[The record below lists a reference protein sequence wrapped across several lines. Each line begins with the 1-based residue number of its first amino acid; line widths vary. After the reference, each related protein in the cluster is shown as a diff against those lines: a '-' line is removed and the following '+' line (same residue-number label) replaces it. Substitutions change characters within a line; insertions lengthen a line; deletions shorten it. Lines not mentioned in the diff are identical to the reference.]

1 MKVNLREQQKQQ
13 TRIVLMEAAMRLFAE
28 QGYENVTLNQIAE
41 HAGIHVQT
49 LFKHFKT
56 KVSLATSYFDFYLDL
71 AINNLAEISAEQ
83 DALVE
88 VGRAS
93 IVILK
98 TIMKI
103 DSALAMFQMI
113 HANEEL
119 LASTQHRLRIF
130 EDELTLVLAAQAK
143 PQRSEIAA
151 RLLAAMMVSAY
162 RDAHFSWI
170 RSNGAVNSANKYQ
183 AYFDVIQQL
192 SLSK

>member
-1 MKVNLREQQKQQ
+1 MKINLREQQKQQ
-13 TRIVLMEAAMRLFAE
+13 TRIQLMEAAMFLFAE
-28 QGYENVTLNQIAE
+28 RGYENVTLNEIAE

-71 AINNLAEISAEQ
+71 AINTLAELSAEQ
-83 DALVE
+83 DALAE

-93 IVILK
+93 LTILK
-98 TIMKI
+98 AIMKQ

-130 EDELTLVLAAQAK
+130 EDELAITLAAQTK
-143 PQRSEIAA
+143 PKRSEIEA
-151 RLLAAMMVSAY
+151 RLLAAMLVSAY

-170 RSNGAVNSANKYQ
+170 RSNGVVNSAKKYQ
-183 AYFDVIQQL
+183 AYLKVIEQWAMV
-192 SLSK
+192 K